1 MVAHSG
7 AAGRSGNCRR
17 LARRAAGL
25 RTGEPVREAT
35 VDERGT
41 RPDRIV
47 VSIDLMSL
55 LDARERRTVFGCET
69 TRLRRRPTR
78 YQRPFSTSP
87 PRSTRYR
94 ARSTRCYGD
103 VLGLDRA
110 RFRCPSSDI
119 DIYPYRALQ

>member
-1 MVAHSG
+1 MPEDRSAFDEAYTAAVGVRASASIWRRCLRRRTVVAHSG

-47 VSIDLMSL
+47 VSIEPMSL
-55 LDARERRTVFGCET
+55 LEARAPRRV
-69 TRLRRRPTR
+69 RLRNRTPA
-78 YQRPFSTSP
+78 P
-87 PRSTRYR
+87 PPHSLPSALNPLLWRCTG
-94 ARSTRCYGD
+94 AR
-103 VLGLDRA
+103 
-110 RFRCPSSDI
+110 
-119 DIYPYRALQ
+119 